1 MVVALLRAVSPRSAA
16 AGRLA
21 GLACCLIAA
30 GCGGSGAKAPTKPL
44 AQRLCDGARTA
55 AAAQLGSSVQA
66 RIVDPAASN
75 LVCSLRGGRVRVKIV
90 SQASG
95 AAYTEF
101 DTESSHQ
108 SQVYGPAG
116 AGVHDPGQQPLPVS
130 VPGSV
135 AAIWIRAQK
144 MIVATD
150 ATPTS
155 GHGSYVTVTVTGK
168 RATDRAAR
176 SLAQAVARATFAAHP
191 GASS

>member
-1 MVVALLRAVSPRSAA
+1 MGIVLLRAVAPKGAA

-21 GLACCLIAA
+21 GLVCCVMAA
-30 GCGGSGAKAPTKPL
+30 GCGGSGPSAPAKPL
-44 AQRLCDGARTA
+44 SQRLCDGARRA
-55 AAAQLGSSVQA
+55 AAVKLGASVQA
-66 RIVDPAASN
+66 RVVDPAASN
-75 LVCSLRGGRVRVKIV
+75 LVCSLRGDRVQVKIV
-90 SQASG
+90 SQAS
-95 AAYTEF
+95 ADAYTEF

-108 SQVYGPAG
+108 SQVFGPAG
-116 AGVHDPGQQPLPVS
+116 AGVHDAGQQPLPAS

-155 GHGSYVTVTVTGK
+155 RDGSYVTVTVTGK
-168 RATDRAAR
+168 HVTNRAAL